1 MNKHLCAIL
10 ILINCLNLKADV
22 ANQATPT
29 SAISL
34 PDDFNIEL
42 IYSVPKAVQGSWVA
56 MCHDDKGRI
65 IVSDQFGGLYR
76 LTPPAPGKKLAQSDI
91 EIVPA
96 KIRAANGLLWAKGA
110 LYVAVNDYERK
121 FPSGLYRVTD
131 SNGDDRLDKVEL
143 LREMTARGDHGIH
156 AILPGPENTMYLIT
170 GNNTTPL
177 ETQSSRVSKH
187 WGEDHLLPRMPDGRG
202 HI

>member
-10 ILINCLNLKADV
+10 ILITCLHLKADV

-42 IYSVPKAVQGSWVA
+42 VYSVPKAVQGSWVA
-56 MCHDDKGRI
+56 MCHDDKRRI

-110 LYVAVNDYERK
+110 IYVAVNDYERK

-156 AILPGPENTMYLIT
+156 AILD
-170 GNNTTPL
+170 
-177 ETQSSRVSKH
+177 VA
-187 WGEDHLLPRMPDGRG
+187 GRQDW
-202 HI
+202 

>member
-1 MNKHLCAIL
+1 
-10 ILINCLNLKADV
+10 
-22 ANQATPT
+22 
-29 SAISL
+29 
-34 PDDFNIEL
+34 
-42 IYSVPKAVQGSWVA
+42 

-156 AILPGPENTMYLIT
+156 AILD
-170 GNNTTPL
+170 
-177 ETQSSRVSKH
+177 VA
-187 WGEDHLLPRMPDGRG
+187 GRQDW
-202 HI
+202 